1 MLRSLLGFAARSA
14 KIKLGDLFMF
24 YSLTGTLVMKDTSFC
39 VIDCGGVAFRCFTTL
54 NTIKELPQ
62 TGDTATLYTY
72 LSVKEDALD
81 LFGFYTPAELDIY
94 KILMGVNG
102 VGPKVGIA
110 ILSSFTP
117 DRLSYIISSG
127 DAKSLTQAGGV
138 GPKLA
143 QRIILELK
151 DKLSGIGTAAGEAE
165 GISSAAQAPG
175 AMAEAITA
183 LTSLGYTHNEATAA
197 VAGISTDL
205 SVEEII
211 KTALK
216 NLAGRVM

>member
-1 MLRSLLGFAARSA
+1 
-14 KIKLGDLFMF
+14 MF
-24 YSLTGTLVMKDTSFC
+24 YSLTGTLVYKDASVA
-39 VIDCGGVAFRCFTTL
+39 VIECGGVAFRCLTTL
-54 NTIKELPQ
+54 NTLRELPQ
-62 TGDTATLYTY
+62 PGETATLYTY

-81 LFGFYTPAELDIY
+81 LYGFYTQAEMDIY
-94 KILMGVNG
+94 KILISVNG

-110 ILSSFTP
+110 ILSAFAA

-151 DKLSGIGTAAGEAE
+151 DKISAQGVPAAGASGAAAEMSGAVSEAV
-165 GISSAAQAPG
+165 A
-175 AMAEAITA
+175 A

-197 VAGISTDL
+197 VAGIDAALST
-205 SVEEII
+205 EEII
-211 KTALK
+211 KAALK